1 MTNLLGQ
8 KGIAVLE
15 MAMMS
20 VLLLGVFLGGVG
32 IVDYLSQTRAI
43 NGIVEKSLND
53 NSYKALKRDAVSG
66 GLLLDSAALDQYLA
80 DVVAQAMTDIATEL
94 PQVREYRIES
104 RGCAIGI
111 DPQTGISQGIEV
123 GTCADS
129 VAGTL
134 AVPASVS
141 TLVDFDTEFTRQ
153 ADQMI
158 RASAGSTS
166 QSSLLA
172 VPQGSYGRNTNQE
185 QYLPRAVLVGL
196 RIFLSLEGS
205 LSGFAF
211 KQFGGT
217 PYVYNRKVSHLRGV
231 LE

>member
-1 MTNLLGQ
+1 
-8 KGIAVLE
+8 

-20 VLLLGVFLGGVG
+20 VLLLGVFLSGVG
-32 IVDYLSQTRAI
+32 IVDYLSQLRAI

-66 GLLLDSAALDQYLA
+66 ALLLDSAALDQYLA
-80 DVVAQAMTDIATEL
+80 DVVAQAMTDLAIEL
-94 PQVREYRIES
+94 PQVLDYRIES

-111 DPQTGISQGIEV
+111 DPLTGVSQGIES

-134 AVPASVS
+134 AVPVNVS
-141 TLVDFDTEFTRQ
+141 TLVDFDTEFMRQ
-153 ADQMI
+153 ATQLV
-158 RASAGSTS
+158 SLSGGAGA
-166 QSSLLA
+166 QASLLA
-172 VPQGSYGRNTNQE
+172 VPQGSYGRDNGEE
-185 QYLPRAVLVGL
+185 QYMSRAVLVGL
-196 RIFLSLEGS
+196 RIFLSLDGS

-211 KQFGGT
+211 EQFGGT